1 MMVWLASRPFAR
13 TLQPFMPISSLFSR
27 RTVLAGSLVLAA
39 LAPVQAQH
47 QLAGAAY
54 VPKLASA
61 SDEGVKAIKRFQLPP
76 GWKCELWAAEP
87 DLAQPVS
94 FYMDDTGKVYVCE
107 TFRHSQGVDDIRG
120 HGDWLD
126 EELASKTVEDRIALL
141 RRHYN
146 NNLSSYTQHTERVR
160 LLQDTKGLGKADRSV
175 VYAEGFNQVLDGIAA
190 GILARGQDVYLANIP
205 HLWRLRDT
213 NGDGVADERKSL
225 SYGYGVR
232 GGFLGHDLHGLAWGP
247 DGRLYFSI
255 GDRAGNVLVDGH
267 YVGNPDCG
275 AVFRCNADGSGL
287 EVYCYGLRNPQE
299 LAFDDF
305 GNLFT
310 GDNNSDG
317 GDQARWVYL
326 VENSDN
332 GWRIGYQFI
341 EGSAQHEARGPWNAE
356 KMWAPKNPE
365 QPLYVVPPIANI
377 ASGPSGVSYYPGTG
391 GPEYFKGTFTLADFR
406 GSSGGSGIHRFKLKP
421 KGASFEL
428 IEADKMIW
436 SILATDGD
444 WGPDSAFYVL
454 DWVEGWNQNG
464 KGRIYKLTHEE
475 GHKNPVVESTRQL
488 LAEGFEKRS
497 RKDLLGLLAHPNQRV
512 RQNAQFQ
519 LASMGNEALESLLK
533 VAKANDSLHAR
544 VHALWAIGQINRQ
557 DHPQGARSASLEM
570 STVISLLADPADEV
584 RANAA
589 RVLSD
594 AVYPGAYDALVKALS
609 DPNPRVVSLAAL
621 AVGKLAQPGVVP
633 TLLDVAHRLADT
645 DPVVRHGVVMALT
658 RCASTEQL
666 AALATHEDESV
677 RLVGLLALRRLQS
690 SEIARFLS
698 DKSPRL
704 VLEAARAINDEPIAG
719 ALAEL
724 ARLDLKGVAWGP
736 LFNRVVNANYRHGTD
751 ASAKTLAS
759 IASTASFPEK
769 GRVDALNALTDWP
782 ANNGRD
788 RVTGIWR
795 ATAFP
800 RDAKAPR
807 AALKEPVSKLLAG
820 GPTAVRMAALHAV
833 VATSLTDASA
843 AVSGVALDTQADGK
857 LRAEALRTL
866 AALHA
871 PDLGD
876 VLARVADDANEDVRK
891 TALGLSAQVQA
902 SSPANP
908 TGPTKAAS
916 DPMARIIEVMNKGS
930 IGEKQSALATAAS
943 IPGAAADQ
951 FLTTWMESLLAGK
964 VAPELAL
971 DVLDAALRRTA
982 LKPLV
987 ARWEASLP
995 KVAEND
1001 INPWKVCLLGGNA
1014 AEGRKVFYERAEVS
1028 CLRCHKVKGDGGEVG
1043 PELTG
1048 IIGRHDRE
1056 YILTSILYPNAAI
1069 AQGFETA
1076 LVSLKNGVT
1085 YAGVVKSETADEI
1098 ELNSPEDGLLHLKKS
1113 EIESREKGL
1122 SGMPEGFGAVISK
1135 QDVRN
1140 LVEFLATAK

>member
-1 MMVWLASRPFAR
+1 MPF
-13 TLQPFMPISSLFSR
+13 SSLLSR
-27 RTVLAGSLVLAA
+27 RTVLAGSLALAA
-39 LAPVQAQH
+39 LAPVCAQH
-47 QLAGAAY
+47 QLAGSAY
-54 VPKLASA
+54 VPKLAAA
-61 SDEGVKAIKRFQLPP
+61 SDEGQKAIKRFQLPT

-87 DLAQPVS
+87 DLAQPVA
-94 FYMDDTGKVYVCE
+94 FYMDDAGKVYVCE

-120 HGDWLD
+120 HPDWLD
-126 EELASKTVEDRIALL
+126 EELASKTVEDRIGLL

-146 NNLSSYTQHTERVR
+146 NDLSSYTQHTERVR
-160 LLQDTKGLGKADRSV
+160 LLEDTKGLGKVDRSV

-190 GILARGQDVYLANIP
+190 GVLARGQDVYLANIP
-205 HLWRLRDT
+205 NLWRLRDT
-213 NGDGVADERKSL
+213 NGDGIADERKSL

-287 EVYCYGLRNPQE
+287 EVFCYGLRNPQE
-299 LAFDDF
+299 LVFDEF

-341 EGSAQHEARGPWNAE
+341 EGSAQREARGPWNAE
-356 KMWAPKNPE
+356 KMWAPRNPS
-365 QPLYVVPPIANI
+365 QPAYVVPPIANI
-377 ASGPSGVSYYPGTG
+377 GAGPSGVSYYPGTG
-391 GPEYFKGTFTLADFR
+391 GPENFKGTFTLADFR
-406 GSSGGSGIHRFKLKP
+406 GSAGGSGIHRFKMKP
-421 KGASFEL
+421 QGASFEL
-428 IEADKMIW
+428 VEADKMIW

-444 WGPDSAFYVL
+444 WGPDSSFYVL

-475 GHKNPVVESTRQL
+475 GHKNPVVESTRRL
-488 LAEGFEKRS
+488 LAEGVAKKS
-497 RKDLLGLLAHPNQRV
+497 RKELMGLLAHPNQRV

-519 LASMGNEALESLLK
+519 LAALGTEAVEGLIKAARSSDSLLT
-533 VAKANDSLHAR
+533 R
-544 VHALWAIGQINRQ
+544 VHSIWALGQIYRQ
-557 DHPQGARSASLEM
+557 DHTAGARSAAPEM
-570 STVISLLADPADEV
+570 DAVVALLADPADEV

-589 RVLSD
+589 RVLGD
-594 AVYPGAYDALVKALS
+594 VVYPRAYDGLVKALS
-609 DPNPRVVSLAAL
+609 DANPRVVSLAAL
-621 AVGKLAQPGVVP
+621 AVGKLSQPGVVP
-633 TLLDVAHRLADT
+633 TLVDVARRLADS

-658 RCASTEQL
+658 RSANTDELIGLSV
-666 AALATHEDESV
+666 HENESV
-677 RLVGLLALRRLQS
+677 RLVSLLALRRLQS
-690 SEIARFLS
+690 SEVARFLS

-704 VLEAARAINDEPIAG
+704 VLEAARAINDEPISG
-719 ALAEL
+719 ALAAL
-724 ARLDLKGVAWGP
+724 AQLDLKGVAWGP
-736 LFNRVVNANYRHGTD
+736 LFNRVVNANYRHGTE
-751 ASAKTLAS
+751 ASAAALAHLAS
-759 IASTASFPEK
+759 TDSLPEK
-769 GRVDALNALTDWP
+769 GRVDALNALADWP

-800 RDAKAPR
+800 RESKAPR
-807 AALKEPVSKLLAG
+807 AALKDTAAKLLASA
-820 GPTAVRMAALHAV
+820 PTAVRLAALHAV
-833 VATSLTDASA
+833 TANGVTEAGA
-843 AVSGVALDTQADGK
+843 AVTQLALDTKADGK

-866 AALHA
+866 AALHST
-871 PDLGD
+871 DLGD
-876 VLARVADDANEDVRK
+876 VLAKVADDGNEDVRK
-891 TALGLSAQVQA
+891 TALGLSAQVQSA
-902 SSPANP
+902 AAAVPAAGAKP
-908 TGPTKAAS
+908 AAS
-916 DPMARIIEVMNKGS
+916 DPLARIAEVMNKGS
-930 IGEKQSALATAAS
+930 VSEKQAAIATAAG
-943 IPGAAADQ
+943 IQGPAADQ
-951 FLTTWMESLLAGK
+951 LITSWMEALLAGK

-971 DVLDAALRRTA
+971 DVIEAAGKRPA
-982 LKPLV
+982 LKSLV
-987 ARWEASLP
+987 SKWEAGLP

-1001 INPWKVCLLGGNA
+1001 INPWRVCLQGGNA
-1014 AEGRKVFYERAEVS
+1014 AEGHKVFYERAEVS
-1028 CLRCHKVKGDGGEVG
+1028 CVRCHKVKGDGGEVG

-1085 YAGVVKSETADEI
+1085 YAGVVKSETPEEI
-1098 ELNSPEDGLLHLKKS
+1098 ELNSPEDGLMRIKKS
-1113 EIESREKGL
+1113 DVASREKGL

-1140 LVEFLATAK
+1140 LVEYLATAK